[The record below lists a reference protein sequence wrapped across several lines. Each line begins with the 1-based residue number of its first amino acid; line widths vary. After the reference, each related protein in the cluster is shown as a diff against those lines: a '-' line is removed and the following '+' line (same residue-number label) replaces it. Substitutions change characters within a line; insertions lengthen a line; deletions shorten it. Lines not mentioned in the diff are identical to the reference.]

1 MRILVTG
8 AGGLLGSMVVRLAS
22 ANHDV
27 LGCDRARLDVR
38 SREDVTRAF
47 QEFSPEAVLHCA
59 AYTDVDGAERAPEE
73 ALEVN
78 ATGTRVV
85 AESARAVGA
94 IVLYVGTD
102 YVFDGETM
110 APYREEDLPR
120 PLSSYGRS
128 KLEGE
133 RAVAEVCPES
143 HIIVRTG
150 WLYGPGKGFVD
161 WAVGRLR
168 RGEELPL
175 VEDQTGS
182 PTSARELAVAILNL
196 AEGNHRG
203 LFHFVNK
210 GEATWLTLGKAIA
223 EELGLISPR
232 IRAIR
237 AAELARPAP
246 RPRYS
251 ALSVEKFERATG
263 RTVTGWRDR
272 LHQYLA

>member
-1 MRILVTG
+1 LKILVTG
-8 AGGLLGSMVVRLAS
+8 AEGLLGRMVVRLGAP
-22 ANHDV
+22 NHDV
-27 LGCDRARLDVR
+27 LGCDRSRLDVR
-38 SREDVTRAF
+38 SRDGVARLF

-78 ATGTRVV
+78 ATGARVV
-85 AESARAVGA
+85 AESAREIGA
-94 IVLYVGTD
+94 LVLYVSTD
-102 YVFDGETM
+102 YVFDGDAA
-110 APYREEDLPR
+110 APYREEDPPH

-133 RAVAEVCPES
+133 RAVAAACTGS
-143 HIIVRTG
+143 HVIVRTG

-161 WAVGRLR
+161 WARGRLR

-182 PTSARELAVAILNL
+182 PTSAFELAAAILTL
-196 AEGNHRG
+196 IEQNHRG

-210 GEATWLTLGKAIA
+210 GEATWFTLGNAIA
-223 EELGLISPR
+223 EELGLSPRR

-237 AAELARPAP
+237 AAELNRPAP

-251 ALSVEKFERATG
+251 ALSVERFERTTG
-263 RTVTGWRDR
+263 RTVTGWREALR
-272 LHQYLA
+272 HYLA